1 MRFGKHFAAFLLA
14 FSAGAAVSLTA
25 AEMKVFDWNGTADES
40 NRGFPHDQPP
50 MQNGDWETPVN
61 YAEGT
66 FHIRIEIRSQPV
78 PQTMKLQYC
87 IWQEKDGK
95 KFELETCTTQ
105 QLIVGNEGATLT
117 HSQAIAD
124 MWKKGGKPIEW
135 HRARYRVGVAI
146 KNQDGAP
153 VSDYQGWN
161 WNGEDPK
168 AWYPL
173 DFRYTVVVVS
183 KDSEFSGWENYTGT
197 GGEEPPDPANPEP
210 DPEPQPD
217 PEPEPIE
224 PEPEPGQDFGVLS
237 NGGFERGMEFWKFY
251 TNGTGAAVAVSP
263 GYGGSSQCVS
273 VTVDSL
279 GNNIQLN
286 QSELELAAYQDY
298 RLTFDAY
305 SNTGRDLRV
314 SLAKPD
320 SPYTVYG
327 LNRVTVDLSSS
338 WQSHSIDFSTMNFN
352 SKVADGRLFFW
363 FASDAR
369 PGDVYYIDNVRL
381 VRAAEISFPQSPS
394 NLTVR

>member
-1 MRFGKHFAAFLLA
+1 MRSGKHITTTTLVALSFWAATCL
-14 FSAGAAVSLTA
+14 SA
-25 AEMKVFDWNGTADES
+25 AEMKVFDWNGPASES

-50 MQNGDWETPVN
+50 LQNGDWETPIN

-78 PQTMKLQYC
+78 PQSMKLQFC
-87 IWQEKDGK
+87 IWQEKDGN
-95 KFELETCTTQ
+95 KFELETCTKQ
-105 QLIVGNEGATLT
+105 QLIVGSEGATLI

-135 HRARYRVGVAI
+135 HRARHRVGVAI
-146 KNQDGAP
+146 KTQDGTP

-183 KDSEFSGWENYTGT
+183 KDSEFSGWENYLEKGS
-197 GGEEPPDPANPEP
+197 EEPTDPS
-210 DPEPQPD
+210 D
-217 PEPEPIE
+217 PEPEPVD
-224 PEPEPGQDFGVLS
+224 PEPEPVPGPEPERGFGVLS
-237 NGGFERGMEFWKFY
+237 NGGFEKGMESWKFY
-251 TNGTGAAVAVSP
+251 TNGSGSALATSP
-263 GYGGSSQCVS
+263 GYDGSSKCVS
-273 VTVDSL
+273 VAIDSL
-279 GNNIQLN
+279 GSNIQLN
-286 QSELELAAYQDY
+286 QSGLELAAYQDY

-305 SNTGRDLRV
+305 SSTGSDLRV

-327 LNRVTVDLSSS
+327 LNRVTVELSSS

-363 FASDAR
+363 FANDAR

-381 VRAAEISFPQSPS
+381 VRAAEMSLPLAPS
-394 NLTVR
+394 NLMVR